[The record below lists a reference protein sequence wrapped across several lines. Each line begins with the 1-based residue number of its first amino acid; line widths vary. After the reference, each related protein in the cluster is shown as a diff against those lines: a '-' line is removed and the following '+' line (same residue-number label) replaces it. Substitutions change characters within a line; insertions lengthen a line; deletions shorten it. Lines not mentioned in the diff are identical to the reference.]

1 MHRAYRPPSHVK
13 GRQTLLAHSLVS
25 FRAQYVSKDRGR
37 PRRGP
42 CLPTRAATSGTA
54 TSSDGFDGKSESQ
67 RARDRK
73 MSRVEELASTEIG
86 FKDSEG
92 LKPFHLAI
100 FVLVL
105 SAGLWFLTVL
115 LYFTADI
122 KLQQACLKVLRRLL
136 KTVALRQ
143 VMGILAAMTFVRFGL
158 EPLVKMLRKI
168 FVAPGTWEKSSEYYI
183 LKEVRS
189 FCTYTPCRHS
199 FLVKAKHSRCK
210 A

>member
-1 MHRAYRPPSHVK
+1 MHRVRGPLSQIR
-13 GRQTLLAHSLVS
+13 GRSTARAHFFILP
-25 FRAQYVSKDRGR
+25 RLPHVSKVQIP
-37 PRRGP
+37 PRKRAW
-42 CLPTRAATSGTA
+42 LRTRAATSGTA
-54 TSSDGFDGKSESQ
+54 TSSDGFDGKSDSQ

-105 SAGLWFLTVL
+105 SAGLWFLAVL

-143 VMGILAAMTFVRFGL
+143 VMGILSAMTFVRFGL

-183 LKEVRS
+183 LKEVRL
-189 FCTYTPCRHS
+189 PHKKDIIPACR
-199 FLVKAKHSRCK
+199 
-210 A
+210 

>member
-1 MHRAYRPPSHVK
+1 
-13 GRQTLLAHSLVS
+13 
-25 FRAQYVSKDRGR
+25 
-37 PRRGP
+37 
-42 CLPTRAATSGTA
+42 
-54 TSSDGFDGKSESQ
+54 
-67 RARDRK
+67 

-105 SAGLWFLTVL
+105 SAGLWFLAVL

-158 EPLVKMLRKI
+158 EPLVKMLRKL
-168 FVAPGTWEKSSEYYI
+168 FVAPGAWEKSSEYYI
-183 LKEVRS
+183 LKEVS
-189 FCTYTPCRHS
+189 LLTPFC
-199 FLVKAKHSRCK
+199 KQWAG
-210 A
+210 

>member
-1 MHRAYRPPSHVK
+1 MQPSFGAVRHPHIRSASRVCCICLGPALGHREKKRPERRASH
-13 GRQTLLAHSLVS
+13 LA
-25 FRAQYVSKDRGR
+25 
-37 PRRGP
+37 
-42 CLPTRAATSGTA
+42 RAAGSGTA
-54 TSSDGFDGKSESQ
+54 TSSDGFDGKSEAQ

-105 SAGLWFLTVL
+105 SAGLWFLAVL

-183 LKEVRS
+183 LKEVRPG
-189 FCTYTPCRHS
+189 FTCQQLPLEAT
-199 FLVKAKHSRCK
+199 CK
-210 A
+210 MH

>member
-1 MHRAYRPPSHVK
+1 
-13 GRQTLLAHSLVS
+13 
-25 FRAQYVSKDRGR
+25 
-37 PRRGP
+37 
-42 CLPTRAATSGTA
+42 
-54 TSSDGFDGKSESQ
+54 
-67 RARDRK
+67 

-183 LKEVRS
+183 LKEVSPSCRVSLSIVVKLASRS
-189 FCTYTPCRHS
+189 AS
-199 FLVKAKHSRCK
+199 SKLVVS
-210 A
+210 

>member
-1 MHRAYRPPSHVK
+1 
-13 GRQTLLAHSLVS
+13 
-25 FRAQYVSKDRGR
+25 
-37 PRRGP
+37 
-42 CLPTRAATSGTA
+42 
-54 TSSDGFDGKSESQ
+54 
-67 RARDRK
+67 

-183 LKEVRS
+183 LKEVS
-189 FCTYTPCRHS
+189 LLYLAYIPYCSITPLADLSPCASAVVLPYQTHHQAQPLR
-199 FLVKAKHSRCK
+199 KRCFFQSHEWQSVQSLGNL
-210 A
+210 

>member
-1 MHRAYRPPSHVK
+1 MHKAFRYKGYHRAGSADSR
-13 GRQTLLAHSLVS
+13 LLS
-25 FRAQYVSKDRGR
+25 FRSLPQHGKAGR
-37 PRRGP
+37 PGAQRQARG
-42 CLPTRAATSGTA
+42 LFVAASAGSGTA
-54 TSSDGFDGKSESQ
+54 TSSDGFDGGRGESQ
-67 RARDRK
+67 RARDRR

-158 EPLVKMLRKI
+158 EPLVKMLRKV
-168 FVAPGTWEKSSEYYI
+168 FVAPGSWEKSSEYYI
-183 LKEVRS
+183 LKEVS
-189 FCTYTPCRHS
+189 F
-199 FLVKAKHSRCK
+199 FI
-210 A
+210 